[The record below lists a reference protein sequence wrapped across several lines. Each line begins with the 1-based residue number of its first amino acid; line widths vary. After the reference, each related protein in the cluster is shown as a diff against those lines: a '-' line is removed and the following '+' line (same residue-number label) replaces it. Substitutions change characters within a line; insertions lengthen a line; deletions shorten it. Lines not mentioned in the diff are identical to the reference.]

1 MHECVSVHICLYA
14 SVCTC
19 AYLSICVSVLVH
31 LSVHERESRGR
42 GKEREW
48 GMEDENEEKDS

>member
-1 MHECVSVHICLYA
+1 MCECAYL

-19 AYLSICVSVLVH
+19 AYLSICMCVSVLVH

-48 GMEDENEEKDS
+48 GMEDENEEKES